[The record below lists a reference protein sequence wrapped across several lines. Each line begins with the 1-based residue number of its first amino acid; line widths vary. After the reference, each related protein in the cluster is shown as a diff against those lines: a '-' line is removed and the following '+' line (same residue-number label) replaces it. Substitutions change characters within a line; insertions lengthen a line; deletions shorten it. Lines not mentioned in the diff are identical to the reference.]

1 MSMDNYADLAE
12 NYKFVSEAH
21 RNLQKR
27 VAEMEVEHEKE
38 IR

>member
-12 NYKFVSEAH
+12 NYKFVSEAY

-27 VAEMEVEHEKE
+27 IAEMEAEHENE
-38 IR
+38 VH